1 MSPAASAGDFLLPG
15 KPKGWHCR
23 PYNCGSKADPCKN
36 VCVYSGT
43 DQYTPAL
50 PSLSTIT
57 LKKPPSGMSRT
68 AVFFM
73 NCDYASWMDAITMV
87 TIAAKPSSEMGAPA
101 TSRM

>member
-1 MSPAASAGDFLLPG
+1 MLVD
-15 KPKGWHCR
+15 
-23 PYNCGSKADPCKN
+23 PYRD
-36 VCVYSGT
+36 VCVHSGT

-57 LKKPPSGMSRT
+57 LQKPPSGMSRT

>member
-1 MSPAASAGDFLLPG
+1 MLVDPYRDVCIYPG
-15 KPKGWHCR
+15 TNH
-23 PYNCGSKADPCKN
+23 
-36 VCVYSGT
+36 
-43 DQYTPAL
+43 YTPAL

-57 LKKPPSGMSRT
+57 SKKPPSGMSRT

-73 NCDYASWMDAITMV
+73 NYDYASWMDAMTMV